1 MTQREIDEIELSIS
15 FGQRL
20 MEYKNAIIKRLLS
33 TMDDN
38 DKVRQRFELDREFI
52 KDIIQDLEQ
61 GFNIDNLYAI
71 KRRLSIVGQEF
82 FKDEFKSLKKLAKA
96 E

>member
-1 MTQREIDEIELSIS
+1 MTQREINEIELSIS

-20 MEYKNAIIKRLLS
+20 MEYKNAIIKKLLS

-52 KDIIQDLEQ
+52 KDVIQDLEQ

-82 FKDEFKSLKKLAKA
+82 FKDEFKSLKKLAKP